1 MSPIQNKLWNYIQF
15 DASTDIET
23 KVQCCMF
30 DCRNMSLIG
39 GVVLLLAES
48 RVEARSSFA
57 GLPSTGEN
65 KLKEYLQVRLWT

>member
-1 MSPIQNKLWNYIQF
+1 
-15 DASTDIET
+15 
-23 KVQCCMF
+23 MF

-65 KLKEYLQVRLWT
+65 KLKEYLQVRLWA